1 MVFVPNTFT
10 PNGDGQND
18 ILKVFGPGVESVKQV
33 RIFNRWGQMV
43 FETNDPDGIGWDG
56 TFNGEELNPGVFVY
70 YMDVECI
77 NGERTIKKG
86 DITLLR

>member
-1 MVFVPNTFT
+1 
-10 PNGDGQND
+10 
-18 ILKVFGPGVESVKQV
+18 
-33 RIFNRWGQMV
+33 MV